1 VGAYALALIVGFGG
15 TGLRAQQPA
24 PAALPPLPRYTPQP
38 DTRARQVPARR
49 VALQSPPPAAPAPPV
64 VPAPRPTAP
73 ITPSGVTPVTPVP
86 DASAAMEGRT
96 EPLRSNTDL
105 SLPRSER
112 EGGGGEPTEAAAAAD
127 SATPAA
133 EPEEAAKEP
142 EKDPTKLLMK
152 ALGREDKPVK
162 VYGWLQNSYTYN
174 ANGRGITGQNF
185 GVTPNN
191 LANQWQGNQYYV
203 IVEKPLEQ
211 NDKINFGFRVDSLFG
226 NDWLFN
232 HSHGI
237 FDTAF
242 KINHFAGYDPAQFYA
257 EMHLPWLTKGG
268 IDIKGGRFYTIL
280 GYEVVPATGRPLL
293 SVPYMFNYG
302 QPFTHIGV
310 LSTWHLTD
318 RINIYNGAVNG
329 SDHGIIENLKYNY
342 LGGITW
348 TSKDSK
354 ANIAI
359 STIAGPQQYPRFL
372 PSNTYIQPTGV
383 PVTPPQFS
391 GRVNPFYAGNDR
403 STTTLVGSYK
413 WTDKFT
419 QVIESDLSFEANVP
433 FSSPITA
440 RNPLGRH
447 NAEWQSFGNW
457 FLWQFWKQDD
467 RDIMTAVWRSEV
479 FRDNNGIRTGF
490 SDNFYEMTVGFI
502 IKPKPYLWV
511 RPEFRYDWAQF
522 THPYTDGTRNSQFT
536 IGVDAILLF

>member
-1 VGAYALALIVGFGG
+1 MKSWSVAGISAVGLLIGLSGG
-15 TGLRAQQPA
+15 SLRAQQTA
-24 PAALPPLPRYTPQP
+24 GGDLPPLPRNVPQTAP
-38 DTRARQVPARR
+38 RAGQNQGLRR
-49 VALQSPPPAAPAPPV
+49 VAYQNAPPTPTPTVPPPPGMPAVPPPPGDATVPAPPV
-64 VPAPRPTAP
+64 APST
-73 ITPSGVTPVTPVP
+73 
-86 DASAAMEGRT
+86 T

-105 SLPRSER
+105 ALPRSER
-112 EGGGGEPTEAAAAAD
+112 EGGGGEPTEATAATEAAAEAKEE
-127 SATPAA
+127 PAA
-133 EPEEAAKEP
+133 
-142 EKDPTKLLMK
+142 KDPTKLLMNAFGK
-152 ALGREDKPVK
+152 EDAKVK